1 MDQETKE
8 QSASQEETR
17 RDTALVTPSQAECR
31 RGSADQRDALPH
43 LR

>member
-17 RDTALVTPSQAECR
+17 RRYCSGHTLSRECR

-43 LR
+43 LC